1 LPICGGTGNIGTDS
15 LSENQT
21 IRTGMKIFKQWL
33 ILSLIGFLAGCY
45 SFKGVSIP
53 TEVSSFYVEE
63 FIISNRAMKAP
74 RQLGVV
80 FSDQFKQ
87 KVLRES
93 RLNFNETDPDIEFS
107 GEITQFAIRSEA
119 PQPDETT
126 AFSRLDITVKVV
138 YTDFQDEENN
148 WEKSFSDF
156 ENFDRNVNFLDVQ
169 DQLVKEI
176 FDQISEDVFNATFSN
191 W

>member
-1 LPICGGTGNIGTDS
+1 MIMVKKGLIWC
-15 LSENQT
+15 L
-21 IRTGMKIFKQWL
+21 L
-33 ILSLIGFLAGCY
+33 ILLTGCY

-53 TEVSSFYVEE
+53 TEVTSFYVEE
-63 FIISNRAMKAP
+63 FKISNRAMKAP
-74 RQLGVV
+74 RQLGIV

-93 RLNFNETDPDIEFS
+93 RLNFNEIDADIQFS
-107 GEITQFAIRSEA
+107 GEITQFAIRSVA

-126 AFSRLDITVKVV
+126 AFSRLDITVKVS

-156 ENFDRNVNFLDVQ
+156 QNFDRNVNFLDVQ
-169 DQLVKEI
+169 DQLVEEI
-176 FDQISEDVFNATFSN
+176 FEQISEDIFNATFSN

>member
-1 LPICGGTGNIGTDS
+1 
-15 LSENQT
+15 
-21 IRTGMKIFKQWL
+21 MKIFKQWL

-63 FIISNRAMKAP
+63 FKISNRAMKAP

-107 GEITQFAIRSEA
+107 GEITQFAIRSVA

>member
-1 LPICGGTGNIGTDS
+1 MKFLKFIPLFLLFAF
-15 LSENQT
+15 LS
-21 IRTGMKIFKQWL
+21 
-33 ILSLIGFLAGCY
+33 GCY

-53 TEVSSFYVEE
+53 SEVNSFYVEE
-63 FIISNRAMKAP
+63 FKISNRAIKAP

-93 RLNFNETDPDIEFS
+93 RLNFNEIDPDIEFS
-107 GEITQFAIRSEA
+107 GEITQFAIRSVA

-138 YTDFQDEENN
+138 YTDFQDEKNN